1 MPSKSDLYKRALAEM
16 RRRDVD
22 TPELEKMAD
31 EESPAMS
38 FVERPPIKG
47 EPSEVEVKRTPV
59 RKRNRSAVEAL
70 GPRSPVYGGYTITPE
85 EGPEMRREIS
95 IGTPDRQRF
104 YDEKGKMLGFAK
116 GGMVG
121 SASKRADGVAQRGK
135 TKGRMI

>member
-1 MPSKSDLYKRALAEM
+1 
-16 RRRDVD
+16 
-22 TPELEKMAD
+22 
-31 EESPAMS
+31 
-38 FVERPPIKG
+38 
-47 EPSEVEVKRTPV
+47 
-59 RKRNRSAVEAL
+59 
-70 GPRSPVYGGYTITPE
+70 VYGGYTITPE

-121 SASKRADGVAQRGK
+121 SASKRADGIAQRGK